1 MGYPILGNFHVDPY
15 MYTHPL
21 VNHHNTQAGPSSLK
35 KEPRNGWQKY
45 ENQTMNCWMLYL
57 IQDSRLPYVIM
68 WYSIYLVGGIPTP
81 LKNVKVSWDDEIPNI
96 WKNKIHVPNHQP
108 DTLRSSNVAMEKSS
122 VYRWI
127 FLLNPCITGIFQ
139 PATSDHRNIPTFF
152 RKRRYGGFLKQGNK
166 KKASV

>member
-1 MGYPILGNFHVDPY
+1 MGYPILGNFHVYPY
-15 MYTHPL
+15 MYTHPI

-35 KEPRNGWQKY
+35 KNPGMDDKNMKIKQWIAGCCTLSRIPGFHMWL
-45 ENQTMNCWMLYL
+45 CDILYIWL
-57 IQDSRLPYVIM
+57 VVYLPLWKM
-68 WYSIYLVGGIPTP
+68 WKSV
-81 LKNVKVSWDDEIPNI
+81 WDDEIPNI